1 MNYNEVVSMNSQDR
15 LWFLKRLEKQ
25 KEKEKKRNGERITN
39 GF

>member
-25 KEKEKKRNGERITN
+25 KEKEKKEMENA
-39 GF
+39 